1 MQIYKTVFIAL
12 LSAAVMLTS
21 CKKENPGSDSHTPI
35 KMTLADSCHIKVE
48 GEVKAKKYFTYNA
61 YGLPVETRRVKVDGN
76 GFVNDTLVRRTFDR
90 HRNVLT
96 EELYI
101 WNNGFWNTYNK
112 SSYTYD
118 DKDRKLTYERF
129 KGNGDAAGWSAQEKH
144 EYGYDNSDVVG
155 KHNVYTHQSEDIF
168 SLKSSLSASVNPE
181 TELYSMVTEYT
192 YDNNGVKTPEK
203 RSEFERYE
211 SGKVQYEYI
220 YKYKDGVWVPYSKSS
235 FKYDACGKV
244 AEETGFVFDQGEY
257 KHDLSD
263 VYAYT
268 SDGKLTRRERSCRL
282 NGEDTMT
289 KALTIENEYNE
300 TGKIVK
306 AFYKAVDGKFRDVPY
321 IHNVQYSNRGFKY
334 NSAGNLIEESL
345 DSKTLIVTGFENCV
359 IDYYNSEHVF

>member
-1 MQIYKTVFIAL
+1 MQIYKSVFIAL

-96 EELYI
+96 EELYT

-155 KHNVYTHQSEDIF
+155 KHNVYTHQSEGQF
-168 SLKSSLSASVNPE
+168 KLMSSLTASMDPDSK
-181 TELYSMVTEYT
+181 LYSMVTEYA
-192 YDNNGVKTPEK
+192 YDINDVKTPVSRKEY
-203 RSEFERYE
+203 ERYE
-211 SGKVQYEYI
+211 SGKVQKEYV
-220 YKYKDGVWVPYSKSS
+220 YRYGNEVWEPYRKST
-235 FKYDACGKV
+235 FRYDACGKV
-244 AEETGFVFDQGEY
+244 AEELGYIYDQGEY
-257 KHDLSD
+257 SNDLKD
-263 VYAYT
+263 VYSYT
-268 SDGKLTRRERSCRL
+268 SDGKLTKRVKSCKQDV
-282 NGEDTMT
+282 NSVMIDV
-289 KALTIENEYNE
+289 LTVEKEYNSS
-300 TGKIVK
+300 GKIVRYY
-306 AFYKAVDGKFRDVPY
+306 YKTELL
-321 IHNVQYSNRGFKY
+321 YSEHTYKY
-334 NSAGNLIEESL
+334 NSTGVLIEETFDDIIGS
-345 DSKTLIVTGFENCV
+345 DIKHDKGIIEYF
-359 IDYYNSEHVF
+359 NSEHVF